1 MVSFRPYR
9 EEDASGVAALLED
22 TAPPIYR
29 WKVHAMHGPGRD
41 EPSRW
46 RTRVAVGPAGEIRGA
61 VTAAHHSVHRG
72 QYGLAV
78 TVGPEHRRQGLG
90 RELVAEGLRMR
101 SEPLPMVGQFMESD
115 EATAA
120 LVRSVG
126 GEIIQTT
133 PNFRT
138 DPATMREW
146 TGAQPV
152 PPGVVVDDL
161 TGAPAKDLVEALRD
175 LYLWQH
181 EGWCA
186 PPVSVPGVTAYA
198 RSLVSALRR
207 TVSSAAWVG
216 DRLAA
221 LAVVVEEPDGG
232 PLVISETAHRSE
244 PNGVALVAAVVADAL
259 RRLADAGVHEVTF
272 DGHVTDVHLDP
283 VTRTFPPGLSTDPLH
298 VARIC

>member
-1 MVSFRPYR
+1 M
-9 EEDASGVAALLED
+9 G
-22 TAPPIYR
+22 
-29 WKVHAMHGPGRD
+29 
-41 EPSRW
+41 
-46 RTRVAVGPAGEIRGA
+46 
-61 VTAAHHSVHRG
+61 
-72 QYGLAV
+72 
-78 TVGPEHRRQGLG
+78 
-90 RELVAEGLRMR
+90 
-101 SEPLPMVGQFMESD
+101 
-115 EATAA
+115 
-120 LVRSVG
+120 
-126 GEIIQTT
+126 
-133 PNFRT
+133 
-138 DPATMREW
+138 EW

-186 PPVSVPGVTAYA
+186 QPVSVPGVTAYA

-259 RRLADAGVHEVTF
+259 RRLADAGVHEV
-272 DGHVTDVHLDP
+272 GDVRRACHRRAPGPGDADVPARPQHRPAPCRPHL
-283 VTRTFPPGLSTDPLH
+283 L
-298 VARIC
+298 AA